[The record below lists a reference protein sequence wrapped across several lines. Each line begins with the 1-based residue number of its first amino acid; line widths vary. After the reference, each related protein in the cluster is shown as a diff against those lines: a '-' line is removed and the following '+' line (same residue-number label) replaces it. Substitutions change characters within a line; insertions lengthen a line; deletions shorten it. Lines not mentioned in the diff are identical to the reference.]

1 MENDRLS
8 NKAGWLKYS
17 LLCLLS
23 CPLSV
28 ITANELKGTETPL
41 AITNLTTRDIQVQN
55 NLLDIIRRQKTDS
68 YRNRDR

>member
-1 MENDRLS
+1 MENDRLI

-28 ITANELKGTETPL
+28 TAAIDSKTAETPL
-41 AITNLTTRDIQVQN
+41 AITNLT
-55 NLLDIIRRQKTDS
+55 
-68 YRNRDR
+68 NRDV